1 MQGARCGTRSGESGI
16 RFLSRRQTLN
26 RLATQASHLS
36 VPLDVASF
44 ELIFVQVSLTFFT
57 CLSLPFTMTQARPAD
72 PMVGSRRPQDGC
84 PELLLETL
92 PRIKPA
98 RGRQARRQTNMES
111 R

>member
-1 MQGARCGTRSGESGI
+1 
-16 RFLSRRQTLN
+16 
-26 RLATQASHLS
+26 
-36 VPLDVASF
+36 
-44 ELIFVQVSLTFFT
+44 
-57 CLSLPFTMTQARPAD
+57 MTQARPAD